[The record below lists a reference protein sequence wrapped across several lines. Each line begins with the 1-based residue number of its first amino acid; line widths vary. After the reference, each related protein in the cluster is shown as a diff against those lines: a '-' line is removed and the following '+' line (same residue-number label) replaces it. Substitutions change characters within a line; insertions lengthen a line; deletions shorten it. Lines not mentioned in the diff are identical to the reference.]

1 MGKYQFNGAERAAIE
16 KMPVPLAVYQFAKG
30 QIYTLALSD
39 GFCSLFGYP
48 DREQAIRST
57 ENDVFYNTHPDD
69 VARISQSAYRFATEG
84 GKYEVIFRARKY
96 EGKEDRIFHGVGEHV
111 YSRDGVRLAYVWYTD
126 EGAYTGDE
134 DKQAS
139 ALNRAFNSALHEE
152 SIVRTSRYDYLTG
165 LPSMTYFFELA
176 GSRRK
181 EIGNSGGIPTLLYMD
196 LHGMKHFNLKYG
208 YAEGDRLLLAF
219 SRCLERLF
227 GHGSCSRFEADHFV
241 AVTELE
247 GLEEK
252 LQRLFDEARLLN
264 ESKSLPV
271 HVGIYPQQEKAVIMT
286 MACDR
291 AKFACDA
298 LRSFYTSDYNFYS
311 QDMRDERERREYI
324 VENLDRALKEKWI
337 QVYYQPIVRAVNG
350 RVCDEEALA
359 RWIDPEFGFLSPAEF
374 IPTLEEAGLIYRLDL
389 YVLDQVLEKIRVQEK
404 AGLFVV
410 PQSVNLSRS
419 DFDACDI
426 VEEIRRRVDDA
437 GVSRDKIT
445 IEITE
450 SVVGSDFEFMKEQVE
465 RFKELGFPVW
475 MDDFGSGYSSLDVLQ
490 SIRFT
495 LLKFDMSFMKKL
507 DENGGTGKIV
517 LTELMRMATALGIE
531 TVCEGVETKEQ
542 VQFLREIG
550 CSKLQGFYYQKPIP
564 MQKILERYE
573 KGIQIGFENPESA
586 SYYEQIGR
594 VNLYDLAVISNEKD
608 YVLQNFFNTIPMGIM
623 EVTDGKITFI
633 RTNQSCREFLVRFFN
648 FDPSMEERPEFDTI
662 HDEQAANFVKHVRL
676 CCTEK
681 NRAFFDDELPDGS
694 VVHIFVRKVGQN
706 PVTGTYAAV
715 IAVLSVADKTEG
727 ASYAG
732 IARALAADYY
742 HIYYVD
748 LDTGKFIEYSS
759 PVGGEELAEERHGR
773 NFFDTA
779 RRDIMKGIFEED
791 REAFLKGFTREEILK
806 ELDRRGVF
814 KMTYRLL
821 DGDEPR
827 YVLMKINRMQPDG
840 RHLIIGV
847 NSIDSQLRQM
857 EAQERLLRE
866 RTAFGRIAALSGK
879 YLSLYTVDPLT
890 EDYIEF
896 SAMSDYD
903 ALGIAKKGSGFF
915 ATSQENGKKAVH
927 PDDLAGYM
935 QVFTKENVLRC
946 IGEKGFF
953 KTRHRI
959 LLGEKYV
966 LITVKAAMVQE
977 SGEDKLIVGVKR

>member
-1 MGKYQFNGAERAAIE
+1 MGKYQLDRAERTVIE
-16 KMPVPLAVYQFAKG
+16 KMPVPLAVYKFAKG

-48 DREQAIRST
+48 DREQAIKTT

-69 VARISQSAYRFATEG
+69 VARISQTAYRFAAEG
-84 GKYEVIFRARKY
+84 GKYEVIFRAKKY
-96 EGKEDRIFHGVGEHV
+96 EGREDRIFHGVGEHV
-111 YSRDGVRLAYVWYTD
+111 YSKTGDRLAYVWYTD
-126 EGAYTGDE
+126 EGAYSGDE

-139 ALNRAFNSALHEE
+139 ELNRAFNSALHEE
-152 SIVRTSRYDYLTG
+152 SIVRTSRYDFLTG
-165 LPSMTYFFELA
+165 LPSMTHFFELA
-176 GSRRK
+176 VERRN
-181 EIGNSGGIPTLLYMD
+181 EIRQSGGIPALLYMD
-196 LHGMKHFNLKYG
+196 FHGMKHFNLKYG
-208 YAEGDRLLLAF
+208 YAEGDKLLVAF
-219 SRCLERLF
+219 SRCLAGMF
-227 GHGSCSRFEADHFV
+227 GHEACSRFEADHFV

-247 GLEEK
+247 GIEKK

-264 ESKSLPV
+264 ESRSLPV
-271 HVGIYPQQEKAVIMT
+271 HVGIYPQQGRSVIVT

-298 LRSFYTSDYNFYS
+298 LRSSYTSDYNFYS

-324 VENLDRALKEKWI
+324 VENLDRAIEEKWS

-350 RVCDEEALA
+350 RVCDEEALS

-374 IPTLEEAGLIYRLDL
+374 IPTLEEAGLIYKLDL
-389 YVLDQVLEKIRVQEK
+389 YVVDQVLEKLRMQEE
-404 AGLFVV
+404 AGLFIV

-450 SVVGSDFEFMKEQVE
+450 SVVGSDFEFMKDQIE

-490 SIRFT
+490 SIRFS

-507 DENGGTGKIV
+507 DENEGAGKIV

-564 MQKILERYE
+564 MEKILERYE
-573 KGIQIGFENPESA
+573 KGIQIGFENPQSA

-623 EVTDGKITFI
+623 EVTDDKITFI
-633 RTNQSCREFLVRFFN
+633 RTNQSCREFLLRFFDFN
-648 FDPSMEERPEFDTI
+648 PLMEERPEFDTL

-694 VVHIFVRKVGQN
+694 IGHVFVRKVGQN

-715 IAVLSVADKTEG
+715 IAVLSVSDKAEG

-748 LDTGKFIEYSS
+748 LDTEKFIEYSS
-759 PVGGEELAEERHGR
+759 PVGGEELAEERHGK
-773 NFFDTA
+773 NFFETA
-779 RRDIMKGIFEED
+779 RRDITTYIYEED
-791 REAFLKGFTREEILK
+791 RENFLKNFTREGIER
-806 ELDRRGVF
+806 ELDRQGVF

-821 DGDEPR
+821 EKGGPE
-827 YVLMKINRMQPDG
+827 YVLLKVNRMQPDG

-847 NSIDSQLRQM
+847 NSIDSQMRQM

-866 RTAFGRIAALSGK
+866 RTSFGRIAALSGK
-879 YLSLYTVDPLT
+879 YLSLYTVDPVT
-890 EDYIEF
+890 DDYIEY

-903 ALGIAKKGSGFF
+903 TLGIAKKGSSFF
-915 ATSQENGKKAVH
+915 EISRENGKKTVH
-927 PDDLAGYM
+927 PDDLEGYL
-935 QVFTKENVLRC
+935 QAFTKENVLSC
-946 IGEKGFF
+946 IGKKGIF
-953 KTRHRI
+953 KIRHRI
-959 LLGEKYV
+959 MLGGKYV
-966 LITVKAAMVQE
+966 SISVKAAMVQE
-977 SGEDKLIVGVKR
+977 SGEGKLIVGVKR

>member
-1 MGKYQFNGAERAAIE
+1 MKD
-16 KMPVPLAVYQFAKG
+16 
-30 QIYTLALSD
+30 QI
-39 GFCSLFGYP
+39 
-48 DREQAIRST
+48 
-57 ENDVFYNTHPDD
+57 
-69 VARISQSAYRFATEG
+69 
-84 GKYEVIFRARKY
+84 
-96 EGKEDRIFHGVGEHV
+96 
-111 YSRDGVRLAYVWYTD
+111 
-126 EGAYTGDE
+126 
-134 DKQAS
+134 
-139 ALNRAFNSALHEE
+139 
-152 SIVRTSRYDYLTG
+152 
-165 LPSMTYFFELA
+165 
-176 GSRRK
+176 
-181 EIGNSGGIPTLLYMD
+181 
-196 LHGMKHFNLKYG
+196 
-208 YAEGDRLLLAF
+208 
-219 SRCLERLF
+219 
-227 GHGSCSRFEADHFV
+227 
-241 AVTELE
+241 
-247 GLEEK
+247 
-252 LQRLFDEARLLN
+252 
-264 ESKSLPV
+264 
-271 HVGIYPQQEKAVIMT
+271 
-286 MACDR
+286 
-291 AKFACDA
+291 
-298 LRSFYTSDYNFYS
+298 
-311 QDMRDERERREYI
+311 
-324 VENLDRALKEKWI
+324 
-337 QVYYQPIVRAVNG
+337 
-350 RVCDEEALA
+350 
-359 RWIDPEFGFLSPAEF
+359 
-374 IPTLEEAGLIYRLDL
+374 
-389 YVLDQVLEKIRVQEK
+389 
-404 AGLFVV
+404 
-410 PQSVNLSRS
+410 
-419 DFDACDI
+419 
-426 VEEIRRRVDDA
+426 
-437 GVSRDKIT
+437 
-445 IEITE
+445 
-450 SVVGSDFEFMKEQVE
+450 E

-507 DENGGTGKIV
+507 DENEGAGKIV

-564 MQKILERYE
+564 MEKILERYE
-573 KGIQIGFENPESA
+573 KGIQIGFENPQSA

-623 EVTDGKITFI
+623 EVTDEKITFI
-633 RTNQSCREFLVRFFN
+633 RTNQSCREFLLRFFDFN
-648 FDPSMEERPEFDTI
+648 PLSEERPEFDTL
-662 HDEQAANFVKHVRL
+662 HDEQAVNFVKHVRL

-791 REAFLKGFTREEILK
+791 REAFLKGFTKEEILK

-879 YLSLYTVDPLT
+879 YLSLYTVDPVT

-915 ATSQENGKKAVH
+915 ATSRENGKKAVH

-953 KTRHRI
+953 KTRLRI